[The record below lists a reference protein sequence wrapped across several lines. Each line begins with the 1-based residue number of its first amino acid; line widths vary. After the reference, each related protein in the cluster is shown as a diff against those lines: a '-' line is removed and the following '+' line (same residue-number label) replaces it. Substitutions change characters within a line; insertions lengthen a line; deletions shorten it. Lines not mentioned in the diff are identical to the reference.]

1 MLKILSRLFF
11 LSIIF
16 FILSCA
22 TRRVEVPVY
31 EGVDVRDF
39 LALKNNIYTI
49 EAVFSIT
56 YEKDDT
62 EIRGE
67 GMVNISRNGN
77 LNLRIYSF
85 GFLALELTSENGI
98 IKSTPMIDRNKG
110 TILTSGLRDCFFW
123 WDIQDFGIEEQNGAY
138 LLKNSLKKIWVDSKT
153 MLPLKQTVSL
163 EDGRE
168 VTIFYEGTEK
178 IGDVW
183 YPSKIRIELQRHA
196 VTLRIKDI
204 SFAPVV

>member
-1 MLKILSRLFF
+1 M
-11 LSIIF
+11 
-16 FILSCA
+16 
-22 TRRVEVPVY
+22 PVY

-39 LALKNNIYTI
+39 LASKNNISNI
-49 EAVFSIT
+49 EAVFSII

-123 WDIQDFGIEEQNGAY
+123 WDIQDFGIEEQNSAY
-138 LLKNSLKKIWVDSKT
+138 LLKNSLKKIWIDRKT

-168 VTIFYEGTEK
+168 VTISYEDTEK
-178 IGDVW
+178 IGDIW

-204 SFAPVV
+204 SFGPLYMTTQIFRIARTAYTP